1 MAPPSADAVTGAEEI
16 GAHGSSWDV
25 RRQLRAETTKRVATE
40 LRAVALQAT
49 VTRQDEKLGNLE
61 SVRSLEGD
69 ALEEAAQ
76 QARVKIQ
83 QLLARLDA
91 SGPLPGVTRPAPPA
105 LPGPAVVPV
114 GRPRKRTAQKIE
126 ELRSSRPA
134 AGRSPEKS
142 RDDRLEELRRVQA
155 KKQTREQTVAR
166 LQAVQAFNDAY
177 DRSAARTDP
186 AGEATPTSAPTARR
200 QVQAGTVAAPAAGK
214 RVEGKPGES
223 QIASELEER
232 AQSARSAEQ
241 VAFRPAPPAAKPGSP
256 PPPPP
261 QSLPETQ
268 QFLQAASGSGRQEL
282 LQLVELFPE
291 TKQFLRKVDTNDRS
305 VPQVDSSPD
314 DDDDDDSTVSEGV
327 PPPPTADTA
336 KQDEAMQLIKENP
349 VFVGKLEGV
358 VVDSVED
365 LLKSITIPAI
375 DGDMEAQKYRLWNMK
390 IKGFGTRP
398 KVSITTE
405 KSVRV
410 EIRDIDLQFEHF
422 DFTMDRH
429 MFPQVKDTGVGEVS
443 CNCGCEVAFEIK
455 VDEDKNMTVDNFSA
469 NVTIDKLVM
478 DILTCKHKE
487 CMKTWL
493 KMFQKVGK
501 ESVQDEILKATQEN
515 ISMISDR
522 ISELFSRQV
531 GGKSEPD
538 ELKKGAASQ
547 NDSEV
552 SARPLTAAG
561 PAAELRPVPQELANR
576 RAHELP
582 PPPPTG
588 ETAAH
593 FAEWR
598 VPSSTGGTGSAA
610 REVMPQAERRRE
622 AGRGGS
628 GRRELCPPPP
638 AGEVAAYF
646 AEWGVP
652 AVAAAAAAAPVPGL
666 QEVALRKLTGDH
678 RRVEPSARELGQRE
692 LCPPRPT
699 GEVAAYFAEW
709 GVVVPVDAAAAAPRR
724 GLSVRRTPF

>member
-1 MAPPSADAVTGAEEI
+1 
-16 GAHGSSWDV
+16 
-25 RRQLRAETTKRVATE
+25 
-40 LRAVALQAT
+40 
-49 VTRQDEKLGNLE
+49 
-61 SVRSLEGD
+61 
-69 ALEEAAQ
+69 
-76 QARVKIQ
+76 
-83 QLLARLDA
+83 
-91 SGPLPGVTRPAPPA
+91 
-105 LPGPAVVPV
+105 
-114 GRPRKRTAQKIE
+114 
-126 ELRSSRPA
+126 
-134 AGRSPEKS
+134 
-142 RDDRLEELRRVQA
+142 
-155 KKQTREQTVAR
+155 
-166 LQAVQAFNDAY
+166 
-177 DRSAARTDP
+177 
-186 AGEATPTSAPTARR
+186 
-200 QVQAGTVAAPAAGK
+200 
-214 RVEGKPGES
+214 
-223 QIASELEER
+223 
-232 AQSARSAEQ
+232 
-241 VAFRPAPPAAKPGSP
+241 
-256 PPPPP
+256 
-261 QSLPETQ
+261 
-268 QFLQAASGSGRQEL
+268 
-282 LQLVELFPE
+282 
-291 TKQFLRKVDTNDRS
+291 
-305 VPQVDSSPD
+305 
-314 DDDDDDSTVSEGV
+314 
-327 PPPPTADTA
+327 
-336 KQDEAMQLIKENP
+336 
-349 VFVGKLEGV
+349 
-358 VVDSVED
+358 
-365 LLKSITIPAI
+365 
-375 DGDMEAQKYRLWNMK
+375 
-390 IKGFGTRP
+390 
-398 KVSITTE
+398 
-405 KSVRV
+405 
-410 EIRDIDLQFEHF
+410 
-422 DFTMDRH
+422 
-429 MFPQVKDTGVGEVS
+429 VS

-487 CMKTWL
+487 GMKTWL

>member
-291 TKQFLRKVDTNDRS
+291 TKQFLRMVDTN
-305 VPQVDSSPD
+305 
-314 DDDDDDSTVSEGV
+314 
-327 PPPPTADTA
+327 
-336 KQDEAMQLIKENP
+336 
-349 VFVGKLEGV
+349 
-358 VVDSVED
+358 
-365 LLKSITIPAI
+365 
-375 DGDMEAQKYRLWNMK
+375 
-390 IKGFGTRP
+390 
-398 KVSITTE
+398 
-405 KSVRV
+405 
-410 EIRDIDLQFEHF
+410 
-422 DFTMDRH
+422 
-429 MFPQVKDTGVGEVS
+429 
-443 CNCGCEVAFEIK
+443 
-455 VDEDKNMTVDNFSA
+455 
-469 NVTIDKLVM
+469 
-478 DILTCKHKE
+478 
-487 CMKTWL
+487 
-493 KMFQKVGK
+493 
-501 ESVQDEILKATQEN
+501 
-515 ISMISDR
+515 DR